1 VPGPFP
7 DGNLRTS
14 RGAPDDRP
22 EILQAE
28 LQQARLDRLDAQ
40 AAGVEVEEL
49 TRQVA
54 HFTPGRGRML
64 FMVDCGEPEQSGP
77 AH

>member
-1 VPGPFP
+1 MI
-7 DGNLRTS
+7 DLKS
-14 RGAPDDRP
+14 
-22 EILQAE
+22 LQAE
-28 LQQARLDRLDAQ
+28 LDQARLDRLDAQ

-49 TRQVA
+49 VWQVA

-64 FMVDCGEPEQSGP
+64 FMVDCGEPEPSGP